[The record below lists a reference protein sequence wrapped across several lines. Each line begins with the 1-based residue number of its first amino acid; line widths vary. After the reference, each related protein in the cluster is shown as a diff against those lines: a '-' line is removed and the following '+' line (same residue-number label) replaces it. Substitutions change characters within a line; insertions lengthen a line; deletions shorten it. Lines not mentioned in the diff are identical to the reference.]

1 VTSISIRPSSESLP
15 EAMLRMLRALLVA
28 PPGAGKGTQGERLAD
43 IYGVPH
49 LSTGDIL
56 RAEIAKRS
64 SIGLEVEE
72 FLDRGDLVPDETM
85 MPLLLE
91 YVSGAEPLT
100 GFVLDGF
107 PRTAEQAELAHQ
119 WGMASGLT
127 FNAVISLEVP
137 AEELVERLVRRGDE
151 SSRSDDTI
159 ETIRFRQEI
168 YAKDTEPL
176 LEYYEGRGLLIE
188 VDGTGTIEDVTRR
201 IQDRL
206 DQLDLS

>member
-1 VTSISIRPSSESLP
+1 
-15 EAMLRMLRALLVA
+15 MLRALLVA
-28 PPGAGKGTQGERLAD
+28 PPGAGKGTQGERLAE

-56 RAEIAKRS
+56 RAEVAKRS
-64 SIGLEVEE
+64 KIGLEVES
-72 FLDRGDLVPDETM
+72 FLDRGELVPDELM

-119 WGMASGLT
+119 WGLVSGLT
-127 FNAVISLEVP
+127 FNAVISLDVP

-176 LEYYEGRGLLIE
+176 LEYYKGRGLLIE
-188 VDGTGTIEDVTRR
+188 VDGTGTIEEVTRR